1 MLIPFELWYRDD
13 SGMSELELEA
23 MNLRLSRG
31 EERRL
36 GLILEA
42 LKAGR
47 TVLKLGR
54 ARKAGAAR
62 RRHGD
67 RHPEPLAA

>member
-1 MLIPFELWYRDD
+1 
-13 SGMSELELEA
+13 MSELELEA

-47 TVLKLGR
+47 TTLKPGR
-54 ARKAGAAR
+54 ARKAVGAGR
-62 RRHGD
+62 RRHSD
-67 RHPEPLAA
+67 RDAEPLAA

>member
-1 MLIPFELWYRDD
+1 
-13 SGMSELELEA
+13 MSEFELEA

-42 LKAGR
+42 LRAGR
-47 TVLKLGR
+47 TTLKLGR
-54 ARKAGAAR
+54 ARKTGGAGR
-62 RRHGD
+62 RRQGD
-67 RHPEPLAA
+67 RHAEPLAA

>member
-1 MLIPFELWYRDD
+1 
-13 SGMSELELEA
+13 MSEFELEA

-42 LKAGR
+42 LRAGW
-47 TVLKLGR
+47 VPLKLGR
-54 ARKAGAAR
+54 PRKAVGEAR
-62 RRHGD
+62 RRQQPD
-67 RHPEPLAA
+67 RDAEPLAA

>member
-1 MLIPFELWYRDD
+1 
-13 SGMSELELEA
+13 MSELELEA

-47 TVLKLGR
+47 TTLKLGR
-54 ARKAGAAR
+54 RKAASAAR
-62 RRHGD
+62 RRHSD
-67 RHPEPLAA
+67 RDSAPLAA

>member
-1 MLIPFELWYRDD
+1 
-13 SGMSELELEA
+13 MSELELEA

-47 TVLKLGR
+47 TTLKPGR
-54 ARKAGAAR
+54 ARRVVSAGR
-62 RRHGD
+62 RRHSD
-67 RHPEPLAA
+67 QDTEPLAV

>member
-1 MLIPFELWYRDD
+1 
-13 SGMSELELEA
+13 MSELELDA

-47 TVLKLGR
+47 TTLKLGR
-54 ARKAGAAR
+54 RKVAGAAR
-62 RRHGD
+62 RRHSD
-67 RHPEPLAA
+67 RDSEPLAA